1 MTQPGPPSEPADWQA
16 RRRDDADR
24 KVEALEKY
32 RAAESQRARAMI
44 REFVETARA
53 ANLPTEHLVAR
64 GYDGNG
70 RYRTNVVGWYLRRDR
85 SIGIGANG
93 EFYVMTVQ
101 PSWRGRIVGAEVPPR
116 DPPLIL
122 GAGGRDGES
131 MPLQDILRKRLDEGV
146 HWS

>member
-1 MTQPGPPSEPADWQA
+1 MTEPGPWSKHANWQA
-16 RRRDDADR
+16 RRRDGADR
-24 KVEALEKY
+24 KAEALEKH
-32 RAAESQRARAMI
+32 RAAESQRARVMI
-44 REFVETARA
+44 REFVEAARA
-53 ANLPTEHLVAR
+53 ANLPTEHLMAR

-70 RYRTNVVGWYLRRDR
+70 RYRTDVVGWYLRRDH

-101 PSWRGRIVGAEVPPR
+101 PSWWGRIVGAEVPPR

-131 MPLQDILRKRLDEGV
+131 MPLQEILRKRLEEGV

>member
-1 MTQPGPPSEPADWQA
+1 MTEPGPSSEHADWQA
-16 RRRDDADR
+16 RRRDGADR
-24 KVEALEKY
+24 KAEALEKH
-32 RAAESQRARAMI
+32 RAAESQRARVMI
-44 REFVETARA
+44 REFVEAARA
-53 ANLPTEHLVAR
+53 ANLPTERLMAR

-70 RYRTNVVGWYLRRDR
+70 RYRTDVVGWYLRRDH

-101 PSWRGRIVGAEVPPR
+101 PSWWGRIVGAEVPPR

-131 MPLQDILRKRLDEGV
+131 MPMQEILRKRLEEGV

>member
-1 MTQPGPPSEPADWQA
+1 MTEPAPSSEHADWQA
-16 RRRDDADR
+16 RRRDGADR
-24 KVEALEKY
+24 KAEALEKH
-32 RAAESQRARAMI
+32 RAAESQRARVMI
-44 REFVETARA
+44 REFVEAARA
-53 ANLPTEHLVAR
+53 ASLPTQHLMAR

-70 RYRTNVVGWYLRRDR
+70 RYRTDVVGWYLRRDH

-101 PSWRGRIVGAEVPPR
+101 PSWWGRIVGAEVPPR

-131 MPLQDILRKRLDEGV
+131 MPLQEILRKRLEEGV

>member
-1 MTQPGPPSEPADWQA
+1 MTESGPSSEHADWQA
-16 RRRDDADR
+16 RRRDGADR
-24 KVEALEKY
+24 KAEALEKH
-32 RAAESQRARAMI
+32 RAAESQRARVMI
-44 REFVETARA
+44 REFVEAARA
-53 ANLPTEHLVAR
+53 TNLPTEHLMAR

-70 RYRTNVVGWYLRRDR
+70 RYRTDVVGWYLRRDH

-101 PSWRGRIVGAEVPPR
+101 PSWWGRIVGAEVPPR

-131 MPLQDILRKRLDEGV
+131 MPLQEILRKRLEEGV
-146 HWS
+146 DWS

>member
-1 MTQPGPPSEPADWQA
+1 MTESGPSSEHADWQA
-16 RRRDDADR
+16 RRHDGADR
-24 KVEALEKY
+24 KAEALEKH
-32 RAAESQRARAMI
+32 RAAESQRARVMI
-44 REFVETARA
+44 REFVEAARA
-53 ANLPTEHLVAR
+53 ANLPTEHLMAR

-70 RYRTNVVGWYLRRDR
+70 RYRTDVVGWYLRRDH

-101 PSWRGRIVGAEVPPR
+101 PSWWGRIVGAEVPPR

-131 MPLQDILRKRLDEGV
+131 MPLQEILRKRLEEGV

>member
-1 MTQPGPPSEPADWQA
+1 MTEPGPSSEHADWQA
-16 RRRDDADR
+16 RRRDGADR
-24 KVEALEKY
+24 KAEALEKH
-32 RAAESQRARAMI
+32 RAAESQRARVMI
-44 REFVETARA
+44 REFVEAARA
-53 ANLPTEHLVAR
+53 TNLPTKHLMAR

-70 RYRTNVVGWYLRRDR
+70 RYRTDVVGWYLRRDH

-101 PSWRGRIVGAEVPPR
+101 PSWWGRIVGAEVPPR

-131 MPLQDILRKRLDEGV
+131 MPLQEILRKRLEEGV

>member
-1 MTQPGPPSEPADWQA
+1 MTEPGPSSEHADWQA
-16 RRRDDADR
+16 RRRDGADR
-24 KVEALEKY
+24 KAEALEKH
-32 RAAESQRARAMI
+32 RAAESQRARVMI
-44 REFVETARA
+44 REFVEAARA
-53 ANLPTEHLVAR
+53 TNLPTKHLMAR

-70 RYRTNVVGWYLRRDR
+70 RYRTDVVGWYLRRDH

-101 PSWRGRIVGAEVPPR
+101 PSWWGRIVGAEVPPR

-131 MPLQDILRKRLDEGV
+131 MPMQEILRKRLEDGV

>member
-1 MTQPGPPSEPADWQA
+1 MTEPGPSSEHANWQA
-16 RRRDDADR
+16 RRRDGADR
-24 KVEALEKY
+24 KAEALEKH
-32 RAAESQRARAMI
+32 RAAESQRARVMI
-44 REFVETARA
+44 REFVEAARA
-53 ANLPTEHLVAR
+53 ANLPTEHLMAR

-70 RYRTNVVGWYLRRDR
+70 RYRTDVVGWYLRRNH

-101 PSWRGRIVGAEVPPR
+101 PSWWGRIVGAEVPPR

-131 MPLQDILRKRLDEGV
+131 MPLQEILRKRLEEGV